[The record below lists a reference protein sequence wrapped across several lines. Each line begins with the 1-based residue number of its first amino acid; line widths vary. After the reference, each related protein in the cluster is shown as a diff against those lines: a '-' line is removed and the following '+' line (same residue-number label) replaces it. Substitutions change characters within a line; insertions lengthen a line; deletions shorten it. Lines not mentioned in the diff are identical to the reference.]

1 MSIPM
6 FLNPSRIVSQRKV
19 RKNVTA
25 YKYASGTIVINDQ
38 RYMFYSMS
46 EAIAKWRRDNPIN

>member
-19 RKNVTA
+19 RKDVTA
-25 YKYASGTIVINDQ
+25 YKYASGVIIINDQ
-38 RYMFYSMS
+38 TYMFYSMTD
-46 EAIAKWRRDNPIN
+46 AIAKWRRDNPIN